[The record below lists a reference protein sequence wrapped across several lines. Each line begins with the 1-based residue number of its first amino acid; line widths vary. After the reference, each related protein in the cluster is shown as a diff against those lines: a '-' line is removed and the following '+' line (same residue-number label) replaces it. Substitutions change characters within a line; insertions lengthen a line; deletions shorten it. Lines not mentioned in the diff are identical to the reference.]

1 MHYRLMLL
9 AILALLLASCSG
21 YRAPQFVPAL
31 YPRTYQQFDLT
42 LNWRVERS
50 ATACTV
56 EGFARNTR
64 FNSVYGLEITGT
76 LLDDSGKKL
85 SEATYFFFPDQ
96 LDMDDIA
103 PFPLNLP
110 LAAGV
115 TPAKLRLF
123 YRYRA
128 GEGRDSDRTPYF
140 QSFEVEPR

>member
-1 MHYRLMLL
+1 MPYRSVLI
-9 AILALLLASCSG
+9 AILVLLLVSCHG
-21 YRAPQFVPAL
+21 YRAPQFDPAL

-42 LNWRVERS
+42 LNWRIERS
-50 ATACTV
+50 ATACTI

-64 FNSVYGLEITGT
+64 FTTMHGLEITGT
-76 LLDDSGKKL
+76 LLDESGKKL
-85 SEATYFFFPDQ
+85 SESTFYFFPGQ

-103 PFPLNLP
+103 PFTINLP
-110 LAAGV
+110 LPQGV

-128 GEGRDSDRTPYF
+128 GEGSDSDRTPWF

>member
-1 MHYRLMLL
+1 MLHRLVLL
-9 AILALLLASCSG
+9 ALIGLLLASCHG
-21 YRAPQFVPAL
+21 YRPPQFDPAL

-50 ATACTV
+50 ATAYTI

-64 FNSVYGLEITGT
+64 FTSMHGLEITGT
-76 LLDDSGKKL
+76 LLDESGRKL
-85 SEATYFFFPDQ
+85 SDATFFFFPRQ
-96 LDMDDIA
+96 LDMDDTA
-103 PFPLNLP
+103 PFTLSLP

-128 GEGRDSDRTPYF
+128 GKGSDSDKTPWF